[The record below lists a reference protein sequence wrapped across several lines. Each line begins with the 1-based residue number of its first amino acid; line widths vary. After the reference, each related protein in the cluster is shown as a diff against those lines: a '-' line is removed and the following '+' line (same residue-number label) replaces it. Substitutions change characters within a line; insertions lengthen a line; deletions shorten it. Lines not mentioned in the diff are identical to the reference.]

1 MEDFYNTPSEIK
13 QYTDFMVEDKITKIE
28 GGNKRYY
35 FIVSEPRT
43 YRLFTLEV
51 GKTTFNTY
59 VEGDY
64 LD

>member
-1 MEDFYNTPSEIK
+1 MGDFYNTPNEIK
-13 QYTDFMVEDKITKIE
+13 SYTDFMVEEYITETE

-35 FIVSEPRT
+35 FIVSELET

-51 GKTTFNTY
+51 GKTTFSKY
-59 VEGDY
+59 DEGDY

>member
-1 MEDFYNTPSEIK
+1 MENFYNTQSEIK
-13 QYTDFMVEDKITKIE
+13 SYTDFMVEDKITETE

-35 FIVSEPRT
+35 FIVSEPHT

-51 GKTTFNTY
+51 GKTTFNNY
-59 VEGDY
+59 EEGDY